1 MRGLLIAHEPTLAGR
16 KVLILEDELI
26 IAFALEDMLADL
38 GAEVIVASSLDEAFA
53 RLGESEIAL
62 AVLDVNV
69 HGTKSYPFA
78 EELAR
83 RDVPLI
89 FATGYGDAEH
99 PPVFSGAPTL
109 TKPYSRQQLAEAIS
123 SIA

>member
-1 MRGLLIAHEPTLAGR
+1 MTLSNR

-38 GAEVIVASSLDEAFA
+38 GAEVVVANSLEEAFA
-53 RLGESEIAL
+53 RLDDSEVTL

-69 HGTKSYPFA
+69 HGTKSYPLA
-78 EELAR
+78 EELLR
-83 RDVPLI
+83 RAVPMI

-99 PPVFSGAPTL
+99 PPSFAGTPTL
-109 TKPYSRQQLAEAIS
+109 TKPYSRQQLAQAIEE
-123 SIA
+123 IA

>member
-1 MRGLLIAHEPTLAGR
+1 MRGLKITDETTLAGR

-26 IAFALEDMLADL
+26 IAFALEDMLGDL
-38 GAEVIVASSLDEAFA
+38 GAEVIVTSTLDEAFQ
-53 RLGESEIAL
+53 RVGESDISL

-69 HGTKSYPFA
+69 QGAKSYPFA

-89 FATGYGDAEH
+89 FATGYGEAEH
-99 PPVFSGAPTL
+99 PAVFAGAPTL
-109 TKPYSRQQLAEAIS
+109 TKPYSRQQLIEAIGGLV
-123 SIA
+123 

>member
-1 MRGLLIAHEPTLAGR
+1 MTLSNR

-38 GAEVIVASSLDEAFA
+38 GAEVLMASSLEEAFA
-53 RLGESEIAL
+53 QLAESEVSL

-69 HGTKSYPFA
+69 HGAKSYPVA
-78 EELAR
+78 EQLVER
-83 RDVPLI
+83 GIPMI

-99 PPVFSGAPTL
+99 PPHFAGAPTL
-109 TKPYSRQQLAEAIS
+109 TKPYSRQQLAQAIEE
-123 SIA
+123 IA

>member
-1 MRGLLIAHEPTLAGR
+1 MTLTNR

-38 GAEVIVASSLDEAFA
+38 GAEVLMASSLEEAFA
-53 RLGESEIAL
+53 QLAESEVSL

-69 HGTKSYPFA
+69 HGAKSYPVA
-78 EELAR
+78 EELAER
-83 RDVPLI
+83 GIPMI

-99 PPVFSGAPTL
+99 PPHFSAAPTL
-109 TKPYSRQQLAEAIS
+109 TKPYSRQQLAEAIE
-123 SIA
+123 ALV

>member
-1 MRGLLIAHEPTLAGR
+1 MILTNE

-38 GAEVIVASSLDEAFA
+38 GADVVVTSTLEDAFA
-53 RLGESEIAL
+53 KLAGNDFAL

-69 HGTKSYPFA
+69 NGTKSYSFA
-78 EELAR
+78 EELR
-83 RDVPLI
+83 GREVPII

-99 PPVFSGAPTL
+99 PPQFAGALTL
-109 TKPYSRQQLAEAIS
+109 TKPYSRQQLADAIERLD
-123 SIA
+123 